1 MNQITVNTSTAEK
14 RARSAK
20 LPTISAQVM
29 PANVAWNEA
38 KSSSVR
44 VFDMAYEPSAGVNMP
59 EKKARDRPPKK
70 ALPSVNAREYP

>member
-29 PANVAWNEA
+29 PANVAWKEA
-38 KSSSVR
+38 NSSSVS
-44 VFDMAYEPSAGVNMP
+44 VFDMANLPSAGP
-59 EKKARDRPPKK
+59 
-70 ALPSVNAREYP
+70 